1 VEAVP
6 HEDEQSQQVTKKLAV
21 EQYSTENGPVRL
33 A

>member
-6 HEDEQSQQVTKKLAV
+6 HEDEQSQQVRKKLAV
-21 EQYSTENGPVRL
+21 EQYSTENDPIRL